1 MEGKVQLQQEVQV
14 QVQLRCRHNQLTT
27 HRVRASHLFN
37 SDTRQT
43 SFQLGAYIGG
53 APLISTSGGL
63 HPDRTHT
70 RPAATT
76 LAL

>member
-1 MEGKVQLQQEVQV
+1 MRNE
-14 QVQLRCRHNQLTT
+14 RTT
-27 HRVRASHLFN
+27 HRVRASHLFD
-37 SDTRQT
+37 SDTRQA

-53 APLISTSGGL
+53 ALLISTSGGL